1 MPKRSHKN
9 ATNNTTQNSPR
20 NKVSKSERVREKKL
34 EFDKSE
40 EPVIFLDKINIEI
53 LKNIIRNPDAK
64 SLEISKK
71 SVFHYPLFKEGEE
84 GEVR

>member
-1 MPKRSHKN
+1 
-9 ATNNTTQNSPR
+9 
-20 NKVSKSERVREKKL
+20 
-34 EFDKSE
+34 
-40 EPVIFLDKINIEI
+40 